1 MMPVTVILFNGQKR
15 SPSQSA
21 RFFLRRFRCIE
32 MTIAATGHYIKNS
45 SVHRSVDIFE
55 VQFKTGWIRSCV
67 HNNVKNAYLS
77 LRIENKITCV
87 KHRHG
92 LRTSSTSG
100 TTPTVINFQYIF
112 FASSLPQMKWNIL
125 SVNNSYSLGLFSLSL
140 SFPNDTAYAVTHCT
154 HAHTLMMADWL
165 NTKRQNGRRW
175 TNMYKMKSHR
185 LKKHQHPHKLNVVY
199 DYFFAFCTF
208 VSLCVSKNSYII
220 YGERAFGKST
230 TCEAYKCESEWI
242 GEWQWMRDRGRER
255 GMENKK
261 TDYCV

>member
-1 MMPVTVILFNGQKR
+1 MERLRFSDWKEARVWERGIRVRAIDSCSYWWWCRWRWFFPMDKNEPIAISTIFSTSISLHWNDNCRYWALHQK
-15 SPSQSA
+15 
-21 RFFLRRFRCIE
+21 
-32 MTIAATGHYIKNS
+32 KS

-140 SFPNDTAYAVTHCT
+140 SPFQMILHTQWHT
-154 HAHTLMMADWL
+154 AHTHTHLWWLTDWI
-165 NTKRQNGRRW
+165 RNGRTEDDEQICIKWNR
-175 TNMYKMKSHR
+175 T
-185 LKKHQHPHKLNVVY
+185 
-199 DYFFAFCTF
+199 A
-208 VSLCVSKNSYII
+208 
-220 YGERAFGKST
+220 
-230 TCEAYKCESEWI
+230 
-242 GEWQWMRDRGRER
+242 
-255 GMENKK
+255 
-261 TDYCV
+261 